1 MKKVLFII
9 VVLLASFTSCQLDN
23 YDAPNAKIH
32 GKIID
37 SETGEAIQQE
47 ILEGSRI
54 DYIELGD
61 FQNPPTQQMRFKTDG
76 SYRNDLMFSGKYH
89 IQARRGNFFILPPD
103 TIEVKG
109 ETEYNFV
116 TEPYIRIKNVSYA
129 IEGREVVASF
139 QIEQV
144 ADNPV
149 KAIALFADINPNVS
163 QSLRKVANI
172 AEINTMVDPEKVF
185 TLKMKIDPFMDIIPE
200 GKPTFYFRL
209 GALISGIPEAKYNYS
224 EPEGIQIDYA
234 SLPPEEPEI
243 AGNVID
249 DCESLDGW
257 GSGGFN
263 LSLDT
268 DAKKGN
274 FSIKAEGQGV
284 VIYQKVFQPF
294 DTRVTKENGTLALSF
309 FVLDTSPMKSGD
321 NSIEITSS
329 GGPDVGELA
338 WRFGENFE
346 INNGWNKLELKLK
359 DGRASGGDIDLSAVN
374 FIRIYHTAITGPMV
388 FKIDNIR
395 FY

>member
-1 MKKVLFII
+1 MKKFIFII
-9 VVLLASFTSCQLDN
+9 TVFFTTFTACVLDN
-23 YDAPNAKIH
+23 YDAPDAKIF

-61 FQNPPTQQMRFKTDG
+61 FANPPTQQIRFKTDG
-76 SYRNDLMFSGKYH
+76 TYRNDLMFSGSYQ

-103 TIEVKG
+103 TIQVKG

-116 TEPYIRIKNVSYA
+116 TEPYIRIKNVTYA

-139 QIEQV
+139 QLEQI
-144 ADNPV
+144 ADSPV
-149 KAIALFADINPNVS
+149 KSIAVFADINPNVS

-172 AEINTMVDPEKVF
+172 AEINTIVDPENTFK
-185 TLKMKIDPFMDIIPE
+185 LKIKIDPLMDIIPE
-200 GKPTFYFRL
+200 GKPTFYFRV
-209 GALISGIPEAKYNYS
+209 GALISDMPEAKYNYS
-224 EPEGIQIDYA
+224 EPYPLEIDYSA
-234 SLPPEEPEI
+234 LPPEEPEI
-243 AGNVID
+243 PGNVID
-249 DCESLDGW
+249 NAESLDGW
-257 GSGGFN
+257 NSGGFE

-268 DAKKGN
+268 DAKEGN
-274 FSIKAEGQGV
+274 FSIKSEGQGV
-284 VIYQKVFQPF
+284 VVYQKVFEPF
-294 DTRVTKENGTLALSF
+294 DTKVTKEEGTLAFWL

-321 NSIEITSS
+321 NSFEITSS

-338 WRFGENFE
+338 WRVGENFE
-346 INNGWNKLELKLK
+346 LNNGWNKIELKLK
-359 DGRASGGDIDLSAVN
+359 DGNAGGEINLSAVN
-374 FIRIYHTAITGPMV
+374 FIRFYHTAITGPMV